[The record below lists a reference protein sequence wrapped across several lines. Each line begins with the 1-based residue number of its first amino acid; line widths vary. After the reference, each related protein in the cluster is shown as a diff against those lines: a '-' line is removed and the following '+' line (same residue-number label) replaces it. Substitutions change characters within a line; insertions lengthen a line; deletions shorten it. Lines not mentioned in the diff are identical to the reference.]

1 MDPEIFSKLEQE
13 LKEIHNR
20 PDNPNMGEGWNQA
33 QRDIDCYNLLM
44 NAIREHIPGRFDLF
58 STYPLQDYEAAMQDL
73 NELLELIGK

>member
-1 MDPEIFSKLEQE
+1 MDPEIFSKLEHVIK
-13 LKEIHNR
+13 LIRDR
-20 PDNPNMGEGWNQA
+20 PDSPDMGEGWNQA
-33 QRDIDCYNLLM
+33 QRDFDVYNFLM